1 MPSLRLLAVVICL
14 SLTACGQTGDLYLPD
29 EKPKAPPA
37 DEVPV
42 SVTPTEP
49 ATDATPAATEPATD
63 ATPDATPD
71 AAPAEDRDA
80 PKKAAPLSTP
90 SP

>member
-37 DEVPV
+37 SETPV
-42 SVTPTEP
+42 SVTPP
-49 ATDATPAATEPATD
+49 APDATPAAAVPEEEGTPAE
-63 ATPDATPD
+63 
-71 AAPAEDRDA
+71 EDRDT
-80 PKKAAPLSTP
+80 PKQASPQATP